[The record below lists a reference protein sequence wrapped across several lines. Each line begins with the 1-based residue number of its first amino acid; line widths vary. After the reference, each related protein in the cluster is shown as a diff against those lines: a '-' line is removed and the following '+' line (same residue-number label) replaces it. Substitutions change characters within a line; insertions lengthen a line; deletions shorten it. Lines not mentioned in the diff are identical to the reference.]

1 MSTPARRSSSSAGSA
16 KPASLHDS
24 ARGSPEPQPS
34 LDAFGRL
41 VQEIERILGTGEEI
55 RSEEVDVVALEK
67 AMEAYTSDESEWS
80 QYAFKDSQ
88 QKYTRNLVS
97 AGNRLG
103 NLLVSEEQMKSR
115 DEQMPCPISS
125 SARLGLTL
133 STPFQFMPRPRV
145 NN

>member
-1 MSTPARRSSSSAGSA
+1 MSTPARRASSSAGSA
-16 KPASLHDS
+16 KSASLHDS

-41 VQEIERILGTGEEI
+41 VETIENILGTGERI
-55 RSEEVDVVALEK
+55 RSEEVDVVALQE

-80 QYAFKDSQ
+80 QYAFADPQ

-103 NLLVSEEQMKSR
+103 NLLVSEEQ
-115 DEQMPCPISS
+115 DEVATRTKNALCHLPAHPIWLNAEHAISQCQDQ
-125 SARLGLTL
+125 G
-133 STPFQFMPRPRV
+133 
-145 NN
+145 